1 MKLSQCNFELPEE
14 RLAEYPADHRD
25 ESRLM
30 VLDRKKETIEHKT
43 FKDVVNYFD
52 EGDAFVFNNTKVFPA
67 RLIGNKEKTGAR
79 IEVFLLRELSDD
91 QRLWDVLVDPARKIR
106 IGNKLYFGDDDNL
119 VAEVIDNTTSR
130 GRTLRFLYDGSY
142 DEFRKALFELGQT
155 PLPKFIKREEESFDK
170 ERYQTIYAKH
180 EGAVAAPTAGMHF
193 SKHLLKRL
201 ETNSDVDPTIV
212 EIDKKRYFKM
222 LKEDLSKV
230 IAGRSINEIL
240 KRFDNKIRDPR
251 GAKKGENVSK
261 IIKDFLKIKC
271 PINKA
276 ASELNKFFKKNK
288 INLIVDQK
296 YFPTSD
302 NKISKLN
309 VVFSASFGRQLEY
322 YTGMVFKIDIKS
334 KSKNRNI
341 INGGRYDKLISDLGS
356 KKQVP
361 AVGAALNLNY

>member
-1 MKLSQCNFELPEE
+1 LTIASCLRYLENNLKGKEKIFYSGQAYRKSQNKKDSIIRDQVGFEIIGSK
-14 RLAEYPADHRD
+14 D
-25 ESRLM
+25 EKN
-30 VLDRKKETIEHKT
+30 DDKEII
-43 FKDVVNYFD
+43 
-52 EGDAFVFNNTKVFPA
+52 NTSLKS
-67 RLIGNKEKTGAR
+67 LQNIKYTSGTLTIGNVEIFNLLISKLDIPKRWKLRLSRHFWREK
-79 IEVFLLRELSDD
+79 
-91 QRLWDVLVDPARKIR
+91 
-106 IGNKLYFGDDDNL
+106 YFND
-119 VAEVIDNTTSR
+119 
-130 GRTLRFLYDGSY
+130 
-142 DEFRKALFELGQT
+142 
-155 PLPKFIKREEESFDK
+155 
-170 ERYQTIYAKH
+170 
-180 EGAVAAPTAGMHF
+180 
-193 SKHLLKRL
+193 LLKRL

-251 GAKKGENVSK
+251 GTRKGENVSK
-261 IIKDFLKIKC
+261 MIKDFLKIKC

-288 INLIVDQK
+288 INLVVDQK
-296 YFPTSD
+296 YFPLSN

-341 INGGRYDKLISDLGS
+341 INGGRYDKLISDLGA
-356 KKQVP
+356 KNQVA